1 MIYFVYR
8 NTEFYQSPVTVI
20 GTYYTKEEAIQRIE
34 AQGVKPMETGAC
46 GECWKTE
53 THEFRYFIRGF
64 PLGDCNIEHT
74 GFTGLIREV
83 RTPLNWL

>member
-8 NTEFYQSPVTVI
+8 NTEFYQSQMKVI
-20 GTYYTKEEAIQRIE
+20 GTYFTKEEAIERIV

-64 PLGDCNIEHT
+64 PLGDCNIENM
-74 GFTGLIREV
+74 GLKA
-83 RTPLNWL
+83 